1 MRRFAPQL
9 NGFALYDI
17 KLTRYDIYRYSI
29 SFMSLSR
36 ADSISPKTLEKVNS
50 MLKSSDSESVHSSD
64 DDESVHTSKLVVDLH
79 KMPAGQYEY
88 YTDTSCIMNQMLL
101 YIYHTINN
109 LVHIPASG
117 DGSGGESH
125 PVPLKLRRR
134 PYKYDKEDFCYVQIG
149 YGNYKYTYTAP
160 ATKTE
165 PEKTA
170 EFLITYRQEGKIV
183 GTHDEATKFEYIK
196 ILTDSPV
203 VFHHFYRESDNF
215 LENNEHDVSKLHVYV
230 MSKYGEWM
238 RYNKIPS
245 RTLDTVYFDEKLKQK
260 MRADIMDFM
269 KKEKEYEE
277 FGIPYKKNYLLTGI
291 PGSGKTSIIKAMC
304 KEIGYNLCIF
314 SINHDTDNNTALAAF
329 RDIPPKSVLLFE
341 DIDCLFEKRTGT
353 QENKS
358 TFTFSNLLNL
368 LDGVFFRKG
377 LISFITTNHPE
388 SLDHALLR
396 QGRTDMIIH
405 MNYPK
410 KVDVKHLFRDM
421 MRKEEMTA
429 EELDRDFDRF
439 YEHIHTKTITMAG
452 IVGFL
457 FRYRKEWAANISELL
472 DTDKFIKEVTRNV
485 EDSKLY
491 S

>member
-1 MRRFAPQL
+1 M
-9 NGFALYDI
+9 YI
-17 KLTRYDIYRYSI
+17 E
-29 SFMSLSR
+29 R
-36 ADSISPKTLEKVNS
+36 ADSISPENCAEQYKKAIS
-50 MLKSSDSESVHSSD
+50 MLKTGDSESIHNSSD
-64 DDESVHTSKLVVDLH
+64 TDSESGAEHNSKILIDLQ
-79 KMPAGQYEY
+79 KLPAGQYEY
-88 YTDTSCIMNQMLL
+88 YTDTSSIMNQMLL
-101 YIYHTINN
+101 YMYHTIQN
-109 LVHIPASG
+109 LVNIPDIEDVGNGCDDPS
-117 DGSGGESH
+117 E
-125 PVPLKLRRR
+125 PTTTTIPLKLRRR

-149 YGNYKYTYTAP
+149 YGTYKYTYTVP
-160 ATKTE
+160 ASKTE
-165 PEKTA
+165 PEKSA
-170 EFLITYRQEGKIV
+170 EFVITYRQQDKIV
-183 GTHDEATKFEYIK
+183 GTSDAPAKFEYMK
-196 ILTDSPV
+196 IRTNSPV

-215 LENNEHDVSKLHVYV
+215 LENNEHDDTKLHVYV
-230 MSKYGEWM
+230 MTKFGEWL

-260 MRADIMDFM
+260 MRADIMDFL
-269 KKEKEYEE
+269 KKEKEYDE

-314 SINHDTDNNTALAAF
+314 SINHDTDNNTALSAF

-341 DIDCLFEKRTGT
+341 DIDCLFDKRTGT

-410 KVDVKHLFRDM
+410 KVDIKHLFRDM
-421 MRKEEMTA
+421 MRKEEMTP
-429 EELDRDFDRF
+429 EEIDREFDRF
-439 YEHIHTKTITMAG
+439 YELIHKKTITMAG

-457 FRYRKEWAANISELL
+457 FRYRKTWAENINELL

>member
-1 MRRFAPQL
+1 
-9 NGFALYDI
+9 
-17 KLTRYDIYRYSI
+17 
-29 SFMSLSR
+29 MSSLER
-36 ADSISPKTLEKVNS
+36 ADSSSPKTCHEQYKIANSTLETQNT
-50 MLKSSDSESVHSSD
+50 SDTDSD
-64 DDESVHTSKLVVDLH
+64 TGSDRMNTKLVVDLK
-79 KMPAGQYEY
+79 KMPVGQYEY
-88 YTDTSCIMNQMLL
+88 YTDSSNIINQMLL
-101 YIYHTINN
+101 YVYHTINN
-109 LVHIPASG
+109 LVYLPPTVHYVTNPETSKSTPIPI
-117 DGSGGESH
+117 
-125 PVPLKLRRR
+125 KLRRR
-134 PYKYDKEDFCYVQIG
+134 PYKYDKDDFCYAQMG
-149 YGNYKYTYTAP
+149 YGEYKYTYTIP
-160 ATKTE
+160 ATKTD
-165 PEKTA
+165 PEKSA
-170 EFLITYRQEGKIV
+170 EFRIVYCQEEKTV
-183 GTHDEATKFEYIK
+183 GTHDGAERFECMTIC
-196 ILTDSPV
+196 TDSPE

-215 LENNEHDVSKLHVYV
+215 LENNEQDDTKLHVFV
-230 MSKYGEWM
+230 MTKYGEWM

-245 RTLDTVYFDEKLKQK
+245 RTLDTVYFDDKLKQK
-260 MRADIMDFM
+260 LRADIIDFL
-269 KKEKEYEE
+269 KKEKEYDE

-304 KEIGYNLCIF
+304 REIGYNLCIF
-314 SINHDTDNNTALAAF
+314 SINHDTDNNTALSAF

-388 SLDHALLR
+388 NLDHALLR

-421 MRKEEMTA
+421 MRKEDLDA
-429 EELDRDFDRF
+429 EEIERGFDRF
-439 YEHIHTKTITMAG
+439 YEHIHNKTITMSG

-457 FRYRKEWAANISELL
+457 FRYRKNWVENINELL
-472 DTDKFIKEVTRNV
+472 DADKFIKEVTRNV

-491 S
+491 A

>member
-1 MRRFAPQL
+1 M
-9 NGFALYDI
+9 
-17 KLTRYDIYRYSI
+17 IYQYSI
-29 SFMSLSR
+29 PFHIMSIER
-36 ADSISPKTLEKVNS
+36 ADSVSPDNCVAQYKKANS
-50 MLKSSDSESVHSSD
+50 MLASHSSSDSDS
-64 DDESVHTSKLVVDLH
+64 DDESIQNSKLVVDLN

-88 YTDTSCIMNQMLL
+88 YTDASSITNQMLL
-101 YIYHTINN
+101 YMYHTIHN
-109 LVHIPASG
+109 LVHIPDGGGSSDG
-117 DGSGGESH
+117 DGDDSAGAV
-125 PVPLKLRRR
+125 PIPLKLRRR
-134 PYKYDKEDFCYVQIG
+134 PYKYDKEDFCYSQIG
-149 YGNYKYTYTAP
+149 YGNYKYTYTVP
-160 ATKTE
+160 ATKTQ
-165 PEKTA
+165 PEKSA
-170 EFLITYRQEGKIV
+170 VFLITYRQQEKII
-183 GTHDEATKFEYIK
+183 GTQDSAAKFEYMTIR
-196 ILTDSPV
+196 TDSPV
-203 VFHHFYRESDNF
+203 IFHHFYRESDNF
-215 LENNEHDVSKLHVYV
+215 LENNEQDVSKLHVYV
-230 MSKYGEWM
+230 MTKYGEWM

-260 MRADIMDFM
+260 MRVDIMDFL
-269 KKEKEYEE
+269 KKEKEYDE

-429 EELDRDFDRF
+429 EEIDREFDKF
-439 YEHIHTKTITMAG
+439 YEHINKKTITMAG
-452 IVGFL
+452 LVGFL
-457 FRYRKEWAANISELL
+457 FRYRKSWAENINELL
-472 DTDKFIKEVTRNV
+472 DADKFIKEVTRNV

-491 S
+491 A

>member
-1 MRRFAPQL
+1 
-9 NGFALYDI
+9 
-17 KLTRYDIYRYSI
+17 
-29 SFMSLSR
+29 
-36 ADSISPKTLEKVNS
+36 
-50 MLKSSDSESVHSSD
+50 
-64 DDESVHTSKLVVDLH
+64 
-79 KMPAGQYEY
+79 
-88 YTDTSCIMNQMLL
+88 
-101 YIYHTINN
+101 
-109 LVHIPASG
+109 
-117 DGSGGESH
+117 
-125 PVPLKLRRR
+125 
-134 PYKYDKEDFCYVQIG
+134 
-149 YGNYKYTYTAP
+149 
-160 ATKTE
+160 
-165 PEKTA
+165 
-170 EFLITYRQEGKIV
+170 
-183 GTHDEATKFEYIK
+183 
-196 ILTDSPV
+196 
-203 VFHHFYRESDNF
+203 
-215 LENNEHDVSKLHVYV
+215 
-230 MSKYGEWM
+230 
-238 RYNKIPS
+238 
-245 RTLDTVYFDEKLKQK
+245 
-260 MRADIMDFM
+260 MRADIIDFL
-269 KKEKEYEE
+269 KKEKEYDE

-341 DIDCLFEKRTGT
+341 DIDCLFDKRTGT
-353 QENKS
+353 QDNKS

-429 EELDRDFDRF
+429 EEIDREFDKF
-439 YEHIHTKTITMAG
+439 YELINNKTITMAG

-457 FRYRKEWAANISELL
+457 FRYRKAWVENINELL
-472 DTDKFIKEVTRNV
+472 DADKFIKEVTRNV

-491 S
+491 A

>member
-1 MRRFAPQL
+1 
-9 NGFALYDI
+9 
-17 KLTRYDIYRYSI
+17 
-29 SFMSLSR
+29 MSLER
-36 ADSISPKTLEKVNS
+36 ADSISPEQADQYKFANSKLKTCY
-50 MLKSSDSESVHSSD
+50 SESGISSD
-64 DDESVHTSKLVVDLH
+64 DDESIENSKLVVDLN

-88 YTDTSCIMNQMLL
+88 YTNTSGIMNQMLL
-101 YIYHTINN
+101 YMYHTIHN
-109 LVHIPASG
+109 LVHIPGGGSGGSGGG
-117 DGSGGESH
+117 DGSAQ

-134 PYKYDKEDFCYVQIG
+134 PYKYDKEDFCYSQIG
-149 YGNYKYTYTAP
+149 YGNYKYTYIVP

-165 PEKTA
+165 PEKSA
-170 EFLITYRQEGKIV
+170 EFLITYRQEDKIV
-183 GTHDEATKFEYIK
+183 GTDDAAAKFEYIK

-203 VFHHFYRESDNF
+203 IFHHFYRESDNF
-215 LENNEHDVSKLHVYV
+215 LENNEQDVSKLHVYV

-260 MRADIMDFM
+260 MRADIIDFL
-269 KKEKEYEE
+269 KKEKEYDE

-353 QENKS
+353 TENKS

-429 EELDRDFDRF
+429 DKF
-439 YEHIHTKTITMAG
+439 YEHINKKMITMAG
-452 IVGFL
+452 LVGFL
-457 FRYRKEWAANISELL
+457 FRYRKNWAENIVELL

-491 S
+491 A

>member
-1 MRRFAPQL
+1 MNVIR
-9 NGFALYDI
+9 NKDI
-17 KLTRYDIYRYSI
+17 RDYILAFHSI
-29 SFMSLSR
+29 PLHSIMSIER
-36 ADSISPKTLEKVNS
+36 ADSDDCVTQYKRANAALKTS
-50 MLKSSDSESVHSSD
+50 TYATTSSSDSDSD
-64 DDESVHTSKLVVDLH
+64 AGGEPTSKLFIDLK

-88 YTDTSCIMNQMLL
+88 YTDSSHIMNQMLL
-101 YIYHTINN
+101 YMYHTIQ
-109 LVHIPASG
+109 HIVSLTADPAAA
-117 DGSGGESH
+117 
-125 PVPLKLRRR
+125 PAAPTPLKLRRR
-134 PYKYDKEDFCYVQIG
+134 PYKYDKEDFCYVHIG
-149 YGNYKYTYTAP
+149 YGEYKYTYTVP

-170 EFLITYRQEGKIV
+170 EFIISYRQEDKTV
-183 GTHDEATKFEYIK
+183 GTHDAPEKFEKMTIR
-196 ILTDSPV
+196 TDSPEI
-203 VFHHFYRESDNF
+203 FHHFYRESDNF
-215 LENNEHDVSKLHVYV
+215 LENNEQDDSKLHVFV
-230 MSKYGEWM
+230 MTKYGEWM

-245 RTLDTVYFDEKLKQK
+245 RTLDTVYFDEKMKQK
-260 MRADIMDFM
+260 LRADIIDFL
-269 KKEKEYEE
+269 KKEKEYDE

-388 SLDHALLR
+388 NLDHALLR

-421 MRKEEMTA
+421 MKKEGMTA
-429 EELDRDFDRF
+429 EEIEQDFDRF
-439 YEHIHTKTITMAG
+439 YEHIQKKTITMSG

-457 FRYRKEWAANISELL
+457 FRYRKNWVENINELL
-472 DTDKFIKEVTRNV
+472 DADKFIKEVTRNV

-491 S
+491 A

>member
-1 MRRFAPQL
+1 
-9 NGFALYDI
+9 
-17 KLTRYDIYRYSI
+17 
-29 SFMSLSR
+29 MSLER
-36 ADSISPKTLEKVNS
+36 ADSISPNAVERANS
-50 MLKSSDSESVHSSD
+50 ILPSNNGSSDSDSG
-64 DDESVHTSKLVVDLH
+64 DETTEHSKLVVDLH
-79 KMPAGQYEY
+79 KMPDGQYEY
-88 YTDTSCIMNQMLL
+88 YTDANCVMNQMLL
-101 YIYHTINN
+101 YMYHTIQY
-109 LVHIPASG
+109 LVHMPSG
-117 DGSGGESH
+117 IDGIDGIDGCDGSENGSARH

-134 PYKYDKEDFCYVQIG
+134 PYKYDKDDFCYTQIG
-149 YGNYKYTYTAP
+149 YGNYKYTYTVP

-165 PEKTA
+165 PEKSA
-170 EFLITYRQEGKIV
+170 VFFITYSQEDKVV
-183 GTHDEATKFEYIK
+183 GTADSAMKFDSMK
-196 ILTDSPV
+196 IRTDSPV
-203 VFHHFYRESDNF
+203 IFHHFYRESDSF
-215 LENNEHDVSKLHVYV
+215 LENNERDDTKLHVYV

-260 MRADIMDFM
+260 IRADIMDFL
-269 KKEKEYEE
+269 KKEKEYDE

-291 PGSGKTSIIKAMC
+291 PGSGKTSIIKALC
-304 KEIGYNLCIF
+304 KEIDYNLCIF

-388 SLDHALLR
+388 NLDHALLR

-421 MRKEEMTA
+421 MRKEGLTP
-429 EELDRDFDRF
+429 EEIDRDFDRF
-439 YEHIHTKTITMAG
+439 YEHIQKKTITMAG

-457 FRYRKEWAANISELL
+457 FRYRRNWAENINELL

-491 S
+491 A

>member
-1 MRRFAPQL
+1 MYQRA
-9 NGFALYDI
+9 NS
-17 KLTRYDIYRYSI
+17 KLRDCPK
-29 SFMSLSR
+29 
-36 ADSISPKTLEKVNS
+36 DSSSSEND
-50 MLKSSDSESVHSSD
+50 SDSDAEQP
-64 DDESVHTSKLVVDLH
+64 SKLLIDLK
-79 KMPAGQYEY
+79 KMPEGQYEY
-88 YTDTSCIMNQMLL
+88 YTEMSSIMNQLLL
-101 YIYHTINN
+101 YMYHTIQNVVY
-109 LVHIPASG
+109 LPPDSTASVASA
-117 DGSGGESH
+117 DGTS
-125 PVPLKLRRR
+125 PPLPTIPLKLRRR

-149 YGNYKYTYTAP
+149 YGNYKYTYTVP

-165 PEKTA
+165 PEKST
-170 EFLITYRQEGKIV
+170 EFLITYCQQDDVV
-183 GTHDEATKFEYIK
+183 GSQDDARKFEYMK
-196 ILTDSPV
+196 IRTDSPQ

-215 LENNEHDVSKLHVYV
+215 LENNEHDDSKLHVYV
-230 MSKYGEWM
+230 MTKYGEWL

-260 MRADIMDFM
+260 MRSDIIDFLKM
-269 KKEKEYEE
+269 EKEYDE

-314 SINHDTDNNTALAAF
+314 SINHDTDNNTALSAF

-421 MRKEEMTA
+421 LRKEEMTA
-429 EELDRDFDRF
+429 EEIDREFDKF
-439 YEHIHTKTITMAG
+439 YDHINKKTITMAG

-457 FRYRKEWAANISELL
+457 FRYRKNWADNINELL
-472 DTDKFIKEVTRNV
+472 DADKFIKEVTRNV

-491 S
+491 A

>member
-1 MRRFAPQL
+1 
-9 NGFALYDI
+9 
-17 KLTRYDIYRYSI
+17 
-29 SFMSLSR
+29 MSLER
-36 ADSISPKTLEKVNS
+36 ADSISPENCAAQYKRANS
-50 MLKSSDSESVHSSD
+50 MLKTRDSESGISSD
-64 DDESVHTSKLVVDLH
+64 TDSESGAEHNSKILIDLQ
-79 KMPAGQYEY
+79 KLPAGQYEY
-88 YTDTSCIMNQMLL
+88 YTDTSSIMNQMLL
-101 YIYHTINN
+101 YMYHTIQNIVN
-109 LVHIPASG
+109 IPDIEDNG
-117 DGSGGESH
+117 NGNGNGCDGPSE
-125 PVPLKLRRR
+125 PTTTTIPLKLRRR

-149 YGNYKYTYTAP
+149 YGTYKYTYTVP
-160 ATKTE
+160 ASKTE
-165 PEKTA
+165 PEKSA
-170 EFLITYRQEGKIV
+170 EFVISYRQQDKIV
-183 GTHDEATKFEYIK
+183 VTSDAPAKFEFMTIR
-196 ILTDSPV
+196 TDSPV

-215 LENNEHDVSKLHVYV
+215 LENNEHDDTKLHVYV
-230 MSKYGEWM
+230 MTKFGEWL

-260 MRADIMDFM
+260 MRADIMDFL
-269 KKEKEYEE
+269 KKEKEYDE

-314 SINHDTDNNTALAAF
+314 SINHDTDNNTALSAF

-341 DIDCLFEKRTGT
+341 DIDCLFDKRTGT

-410 KVDVKHLFRDM
+410 KVDIKHLFRDM
-421 MRKEEMTA
+421 MRKEEMTP
-429 EELDRDFDRF
+429 EEIDREFDRF
-439 YEHIHTKTITMAG
+439 YELIHKKTITMAG

-457 FRYRKEWAANISELL
+457 FRYRKTWAENINELL
-472 DTDKFIKEVTRNV
+472 DADKFIKEVTRNV

>member
-1 MRRFAPQL
+1 
-9 NGFALYDI
+9 
-17 KLTRYDIYRYSI
+17 
-29 SFMSLSR
+29 MSLER
-36 ADSISPKTLEKVNS
+36 ADSVSPNATASDLRNS
-50 MLKSSDSESVHSSD
+50 MLQSNNSSDTDSG
-64 DDESVHTSKLVVDLH
+64 DETTDNSKLVIDLH

-101 YIYHTINN
+101 YMYHTIDNI
-109 LVHIPASG
+109 VHIP
-117 DGSGGESH
+117 DGSNGSSDDNSVKEI

-149 YGNYKYTYTAP
+149 YGEYKYTYTVP

-165 PEKTA
+165 PEKSA
-170 EFLITYRQEGKIV
+170 VFFITYRQEDKVV
-183 GTHDEATKFEYIK
+183 GTADSAEKFESMRIR
-196 ILTDSPV
+196 TDSPI

-215 LENNEHDVSKLHVYV
+215 LENNERDVTKLHVYV

-260 MRADIMDFM
+260 IRVDIMDFL
-269 KKEKEYEE
+269 KKEKEYDE

-291 PGSGKTSIIKAMC
+291 PGSGKTSIIKALC

-368 LDGVFFRKG
+368 LDGVFYRKG

-421 MRKEEMTA
+421 MRKEDLTA
-429 EELDRDFDRF
+429 EEIDHEFDRF
-439 YEHIHTKTITMAG
+439 YEHIQKKTITMAG
-452 IVGFL
+452 LVGFL
-457 FRYRKEWAANISELL
+457 FRYRKNWADNINELL

-491 S
+491 A

>member
-1 MRRFAPQL
+1 MYQRA
-9 NGFALYDI
+9 NS
-17 KLTRYDIYRYSI
+17 KLRDCPR
-29 SFMSLSR
+29 
-36 ADSISPKTLEKVNS
+36 DSSSSENEND
-50 MLKSSDSESVHSSD
+50 SDSDAEQP
-64 DDESVHTSKLVVDLH
+64 SKLLIDLK
-79 KMPAGQYEY
+79 KMPEGQYEY
-88 YTDTSCIMNQMLL
+88 YTEMSSIMNQLLL
-101 YIYHTINN
+101 YMYHTIQNVVY
-109 LVHIPASG
+109 LPPDGTAGAASA
-117 DGSGGESH
+117 DGTS
-125 PVPLKLRRR
+125 PPLPTIPLKLRRR

-149 YGNYKYTYTAP
+149 YGNYKYTYTVP

-165 PEKTA
+165 PEKST
-170 EFLITYRQEGKIV
+170 EFLITYCQQDNIV
-183 GTHDEATKFEYIK
+183 GSQDDAKKFEYMK
-196 ILTDSPV
+196 IRTDSPQ

-215 LENNEHDVSKLHVYV
+215 LENNEHDDSKLHVYV
-230 MSKYGEWM
+230 MTKYGEWL

-260 MRADIMDFM
+260 MRSDIIDFLKM
-269 KKEKEYEE
+269 EKEYDE

-314 SINHDTDNNTALAAF
+314 SINHDTDNNTALSAF

-421 MRKEEMTA
+421 LRKEEMTA
-429 EELDRDFDRF
+429 EEIDREFDKF
-439 YEHIHTKTITMAG
+439 YDHINKKTITMAG

-457 FRYRKEWAANISELL
+457 FRYRKNWADNINELL
-472 DTDKFIKEVTRNV
+472 DADKFIKEVTRNV

>member
-1 MRRFAPQL
+1 
-9 NGFALYDI
+9 
-17 KLTRYDIYRYSI
+17 
-29 SFMSLSR
+29 MSLER
-36 ADSISPKTLEKVNS
+36 ADSESPKNCDAQYKKDSSKLNTLDIGDPS
-50 MLKSSDSESVHSSD
+50 SSSSSSSDTDSD
-64 DDESVHTSKLVVDLH
+64 SDAEHNNKILIDLK
-79 KMPAGQYEY
+79 KMPEGQYEY
-88 YTDTSCIMNQMLL
+88 YTDLTSVINQILL
-101 YIYHTINN
+101 YMYHTIQN
-109 LVHIPASG
+109 VVPIRP
-117 DGSGGESH
+117 DGRNHDDSDPSNT
-125 PVPLKLRRR
+125 PPPQSTVSLKLRRR

-149 YGNYKYTYTAP
+149 HGSYKYTYTVP

-165 PEKTA
+165 PEKSA
-170 EFLITYRQEGKIV
+170 VFFITYGLESKIV
-183 GTHDEATKFEYIK
+183 GTADSAVKFESMMIR
-196 ILTDSPV
+196 TDSPV

-215 LENNEHDVSKLHVYV
+215 LENNEYDDTKLHVYV
-230 MSKYGEWM
+230 MTKYGEWM

-260 MRADIMDFM
+260 MRADILDFL
-269 KKEKEYEE
+269 KKEKEYDE

-314 SINHDTDNNTALAAF
+314 SINHDVDNNTALSAF

-341 DIDCLFEKRTGT
+341 DIDCLFEKRTST
-353 QENKS
+353 TENKS
-358 TFTFSNLLNL
+358 SFTFSNLLNL

-388 SLDHALLR
+388 NLDHALLR

-410 KVDVKHLFRDM
+410 RVDVKHLFRDM
-421 MRKEEMTA
+421 MRKEDLTA
-429 EELDRDFDRF
+429 EEIDRDFDRF
-439 YEHIHTKTITMAG
+439 YEHIAKKTITMAG

-457 FRYRKEWAANISELL
+457 FRYRRNWAENINELL
-472 DTDKFIKEVTRNV
+472 DADKFIKEVTRNV

-491 S
+491 A

>member
-1 MRRFAPQL
+1 MNYKSIRIP
-9 NGFALYDI
+9 
-17 KLTRYDIYRYSI
+17 YSI
-29 SFMSLSR
+29 SFHSMSLDR
-36 ADSISPKTLEKVNS
+36 ADSVSPDNCVAQYKKANS
-50 MLKSSDSESVHSSD
+50 MLQSSSDSDSDNESTEHG
-64 DDESVHTSKLVVDLH
+64 KLVVDLN
-79 KMPAGQYEY
+79 KMPEGQYEY
-88 YTDTSCIMNQMLL
+88 YTDASSIMNQMLL
-101 YIYHTINN
+101 YIYHTIHN
-109 LVHIPASG
+109 LVHIP
-117 DGSGGESH
+117 GGGCDDSAGAV

-134 PYKYDKEDFCYVQIG
+134 PYKYDKEDFCYSQIG
-149 YGNYKYTYTAP
+149 YGNYKYTYTVP
-160 ATKTE
+160 ATKTD
-165 PEKTA
+165 PEKSA
-170 EFLITYRQEGKIV
+170 EFLITYRQESKIV
-183 GTHDEATKFEYIK
+183 GTADSAVKFEYMTVR
-196 ILTDSPV
+196 TDSPV
-203 VFHHFYRESDNF
+203 IFHHFYRESDNF
-215 LENNEHDVSKLHVYV
+215 LENNEQDVSKLHVYV

-260 MRADIMDFM
+260 MRADIIDFL
-269 KKEKEYEE
+269 KKEKEYDE

-314 SINHDTDNNTALAAF
+314 SINHDTDNNTALSAF

-421 MRKEEMTA
+421 MRKEAMTA
-429 EELDRDFDRF
+429 EEIDREFDKF
-439 YEHIHTKTITMAG
+439 YEHINKKTITMAG
-452 IVGFL
+452 LVGFL
-457 FRYRKEWAANISELL
+457 FRYRKSWAENINELL

-491 S
+491 A